1 MSIRINSDLEY
12 LIARLNIPPQRV
24 EEYKDK
30 SVQEILEAEAAQGN
44 QAAIQL
50 AADLF
55 TNVTSL
61 IELFRLADPENKL
74 VIINAMSDMQKKQLI
89 PMLETDDL
97 VNGLNFFTQSSLLS
111 MLKDIPKEEML
122 KAVFQMFSQAQIVEL
137 MPEKELDRLLTS
149 DNLDKGLLLENLKL
163 IPEIYL
169 RQILES
175 VTGEEAQG
183 NQSDLILQISQ
194 LNDMKYKQ
202 ALTNFEPAQK
212 QQLVLNIVSQRTRLF
227 EQFDTDEYTRII
239 NKERDKDETVKS
251 MQVIKPEY
259 LQKMIAE
266 LPADLMSVVI
276 TQIDTEKFADALI
289 NLYPQLLAQFV
300 AGA

>member
-1 MSIRINSDLEY
+1 MTIRIDASLEY
-12 LIARLNIPPQRV
+12 LITRLNIPPHKV

-74 VIINAMSDMQKKQLI
+74 VILNAMSDMQRKQLI

-97 VNGLNFFTQSSLLS
+97 INGLNFFTQSSLLS
-111 MLKDIPKEEML
+111 MMKDIPKEEML
-122 KAVFQMFSQAQIVEL
+122 KAVFQMFSQSQIVEF

-149 DNLDKGLLLENLKL
+149 DNLDKGLLLENLRL
-163 IPEIYL
+163 IPETYL

-183 NQSDLILQISQ
+183 NQADLILQLSQ

-239 NKERDKDETVKS
+239 NRERDKDETVKA

-259 LQKMIAE
+259 LQKMIAQ
-266 LPADLMSVVI
+266 LPEDLMSVVI

-300 AGA
+300 AGT